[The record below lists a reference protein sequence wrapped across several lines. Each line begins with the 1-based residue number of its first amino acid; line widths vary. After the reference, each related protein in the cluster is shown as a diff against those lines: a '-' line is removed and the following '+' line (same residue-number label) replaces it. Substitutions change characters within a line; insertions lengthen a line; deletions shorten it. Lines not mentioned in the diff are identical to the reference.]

1 MEFLELLMHLDSHIA
16 GFIAAHGNL
25 TYLLLF
31 TVILI
36 EIGVFPLFFLPGNP
50 LIFISGTF
58 CKIGSLSL
66 VPTLVTLISAT
77 VLGHMLAYQ
86 IGKLFG
92 HKISHSQSSWVNQ
105 KALNK
110 TKVFYRKYGQ
120 WTLIVS
126 PFIAV
131 VRTFAPLLAGI
142 GQMLYKQY
150 VFSSVIGATL
160 WVGTLVF
167 AGYFLSDFAF
177 IQQHIASIILAG
189 LAVGLCF
196 VLYGLL
202 KAKRKSS

>member
-1 MEFLELLMHLDSHIA
+1 MAFLELLMHLDSHIA

-31 TVILI
+31 AVIFL
-36 EIGVFPLFFLPGNP
+36 EIGIFPFFFLPGNP

-66 VPTLVTLISAT
+66 VPTIVTLMSAT
-77 VLGHMLAYQ
+77 ILGHLLAYQ

-92 HKISHSQSSWVNQ
+92 HKISRSQSAWANQ

-110 TKVFYRKYGQ
+110 TKAFYGKYGQ
-120 WTLIVS
+120 WTLMVS
-126 PFIAV
+126 PFIAM

-142 GQMLYKQY
+142 GQMPYKQY
-150 VFSSVIGATL
+150 IFSATIGSTL
-160 WVGTLVF
+160 WIGTLVL

-177 IQQHIASIILAG
+177 IQQHIASIILSG
-189 LAVGLCF
+189 LGVGLCL

-202 KAKRKSS
+202 KAKKKSS